1 MGRAATKNAHK
12 AGHGGPNADLD
23 WPAATPPGPAK
34 KPRGA
39 RHGGKHAGKIGKK
52 AGKRA
57 AAAAA
62 GATSAAGGGGPGR
75 ATAAAPTD
83 PATASGSGMAGGTG
97 AAVGASGAVV
107 DAIIAAALGEAVA
120 ESLTDTLTESI
131 NESFTEMMAGGLAS
145 ALEQALAQ
153 TVSAAV
159 AHELPG
165 ALAAAAADARAH
177 HPDGAPGSAAP
188 SPPRTAAATPGDAD
202 LSAVFPAPSAAGEH
216 TVALAAARSVW
227 ESLPPRRL
235 PVLPGLDLAARRAAA
250 SDPERVGGDWYD
262 VTAFSADTAVLDVGD
277 VGGHGPGAAALMAEL
292 CHATR
297 AYALLD
303 LPPSEITTRLAD
315 VLFAGGHRAIT
326 SAVTAR
332 LDVPTGHLTWC
343 NAGHPPPVLVGPDGA
358 VSFLGDMHGPLLGA
372 VPGAGPG
379 VSVGGGLDTRAGTEY
394 AQSTVTMP
402 VGATVLFY
410 SAGLVDGSGTPLA
423 ERLDA
428 LAAAVSRA
436 FATRL
441 ADAGANGA
449 GHLGGASGPP
459 LTAACDALLAELS
472 GGRPPQ
478 GREPAAGSRQD
489 GDACLLAARIC

>member
-12 AGHGGPNADLD
+12 AGHGALSADLD
-23 WPAATPPGPAK
+23 RPASTPRETAGPRDTAKPGDTAKPRDTAK
-34 KPRGA
+34 KARGA
-39 RHGGKHAGKIGKK
+39 KHDSKGAGKIGKK
-52 AGKRA
+52 TGKRA
-57 AAAAA
+57 AAKA
-62 GATSAAGGGGPGR
+62 
-75 ATAAAPTD
+75 ATATAPVGSGPATTPGD
-83 PATASGSGMAGGTG
+83 PARPGAMGGAGTMS
-97 AAVGASGAVV
+97 GASGAVV

-131 NESFTEMMAGGLAS
+131 NESFTEMMAGGLAT
-145 ALEQALAQ
+145 ALEQALTQ

-165 ALAAAAADARAH
+165 ALAAVVTADAAARAH
-177 HPDGAPGSAAP
+177 PHPPASLDMAESAPAGPRGVGMVDMSAGSSTP
-188 SPPRTAAATPGDAD
+188 SGVDTHP
-202 LSAVFPAPSAAGEH
+202 
-216 TVALAAARSVW
+216 VALAAARSVW

-235 PVLPGLDLAARRAAA
+235 PVLPGLDVTARRAAA

-262 VTAFSADTAVLDVGD
+262 ITALSADTAVLDLGD

-315 VLFAGGHRAIT
+315 VLFAGGHQAIA

-332 LDVPTGHLTWC
+332 FDIPTGHLTWC
-343 NAGHPPPVLVGPDGA
+343 NAGHPPPVLVGSDGA
-358 VSFLGDMHGPLLGA
+358 VSFLGDVHGPLLGA
-372 VPGAGPG
+372 APGAGPG
-379 VSVGGGLDTRAGTEY
+379 VSAGGDVDGRAGTEY
-394 AQSTVTMP
+394 AQSTITMP

-428 LAAAVSRA
+428 LAAAVSSA
-436 FATRL
+436 FA
-441 ADAGANGA
+441 GV
-449 GHLGGASGPP
+449 PP
-459 LTAACDALLAELS
+459 LAAACDALLAELS
-472 GGRPPQ
+472 GGRPSQ
-478 GREPAAGSRQD
+478 GQEPSAESRRD
-489 GDACLLAARIC
+489 ADACLLAARLC